1 MEDAHR
7 LGLAVAGHCISTDS
21 IRIAAEAGI
30 DTIEHCSWIGEDPR
44 TTVTDPAA
52 VEAMVRHGTRVD
64 HAIIPRPYLFPEEG
78 HADLTGEETW
88 WLAML
93 RVRWPYLKTMR
104 EAGVT
109 VFLGTDACFGPW
121 PGTTSWP
128 GFQDMARAVE
138 IMVRHAGFAPLDALG
153 LATGEAAK
161 ALGLGGEIGTIAP
174 GKRADLLLV
183 RGNPLEDI
191 RALRSAARVYR
202 DGRLVAEE
210 GRLS

>member
-1 MEDAHR
+1 
-7 LGLAVAGHCISTDS
+7 
-21 IRIAAEAGI
+21 
-30 DTIEHCSWIGEDPR
+30 
-44 TTVTDPAA
+44 
-52 VEAMVRHGTRVD
+52 
-64 HAIIPRPYLFPEEG
+64 
-78 HADLTGEETW
+78 
-88 WLAML
+88 
-93 RVRWPYLKTMR
+93 
-104 EAGVT
+104 
-109 VFLGTDACFGPW
+109 
-121 PGTTSWP
+121 
-128 GFQDMARAVE
+128 MARAVE